1 MALPNFPAFEV
12 QADNNVGPRW
22 GKWISRFER
31 LITAMDIENPV
42 RMQAL
47 LLHYGG
53 PDLDE
58 IHDTLTIEAPDQN
71 HDVYQRSKDAL
82 TAYFTPKKNTAF
94 EVYTFRQA
102 AQLEGEKT
110 DTFVMRLRK
119 LAKSCDFTEPE
130 KEIANQVIFSCS
142 SQPLRHSVSHCIH
155 PLLQLPWSPS

>member
-1 MALPNFPAFEV
+1 
-12 QADNNVGPRW
+12 
-22 GKWISRFER
+22 
-31 LITAMDIENPV
+31 MDIENPV
-42 RMQAL
+42 RRQAL

-53 PDLDE
+53 PDPDE
-58 IHDTLTIEAPDQN
+58 IYDTLTIEAPDQN

-142 SQPLRHSVSHCIH
+142 SQPLRRRALREDLELDELVKLARS
-155 PLLQLPWSPS
+155 LD